1 MYRAPRLKVHLDDKE
16 FHTFLNSVEK
26 YTNEW
31 IKTHEKLIDTSL
43 YIENQD
49 GIQETFDFRTEKSLY
64 NIGSLKFDSHE
75 MLRLAIGSSFFEESN
90 TSVGIFIPLDGKIF
104 TLKLPNIKEIA
115 NHILLTASLK
125 G

>member
-1 MYRAPRLKVHLDDKE
+1 
-16 FHTFLNSVEK
+16 
-26 YTNEW
+26 
-31 IKTHEKLIDTSL
+31 
-43 YIENQD
+43 
-49 GIQETFDFRTEKSLY
+49 
-64 NIGSLKFDSHE
+64 

-104 TLKLPNIKEIA
+104 TLKLPKNIKEIA